1 MTYKTGTMYIEV
13 LRPISI
19 TNENIFK
26 ASLVNIVISTKPS
39 DKRKKES
46 LLEDFSKFINF
57 KPNYNFKNLWK
68 WSVDHPEEF
77 WSKLWDYTKIIG
89 DKGQEIIKYNKI
101 FNKTKFFPDSKLNY
115 AENIL
120 KKRSPEI
127 AISFLSEKGFEEEIS
142 WEQLYINVCK
152 FSGYLKSIGLKKGDR
167 VAAYVPNKIESII
180 SFLACAK
187 NGIIWSSCSP
197 DFGTQGVVDRFKQ
210 IAPRILITSDHYFY
224 NGKKIN
230 ILEKVE
236 GILKQIPSI
245 KKTLVFAYNKKEEMN
260 FKNYF
265 NFEKVLDQTEADESF
280 ERFDFNHPI
289 YVLFSSGTTGKP
301 KCITHGA
308 GNVLIEHNKEFMLHC
323 DIRDNEKLFYYTTTG
338 WMMWNWLVGGLATG
352 SSIFLFDGA
361 PVYPK
366 IDILLEYCQNKK
378 INLFGVSAK
387 YIDHLK
393 NEKYNSKNLDLSSI
407 KIITSTGSPLAEE
420 SFKYVYDNI
429 KKDVH
434 LASIAGGTD
443 LVGCLVLGNLFSDVY
458 MGEIQG
464 QSLGI
469 DVDVFTDEGKSV
481 KDGEK
486 GELVVKKPFPSMPV
500 KFWSDDDGQKYHKA
514 YFNRFKNIWHH
525 GDFIERTINNG
536 FIMRGRS
543 DATLNPGG
551 VRIGTAEIYQQVEDI
566 DFITEG
572 LVVGQDYKDDVR
584 IILFITTKNNE
595 DLDDEK
601 IKSIKT
607 KIRKNCSPK
616 HVPSIIIKVPDI
628 PRTKSG
634 KIVELAVKKV
644 IQGETINN
652 KEAIANPEALKHFEN
667 IAQLK

>member
-1 MTYKTGTMYIEV
+1 MEKFLWV
-13 LRPISI
+13 
-19 TNENIFK
+19 
-26 ASLVNIVISTKPS
+26 PS
-39 DKRKKES
+39 GKRKKES
-46 LLEDFSKFINF
+46 LLEDFSKYINI
-57 KPNYNFKNLWK
+57 KSNYNFKTLWK

-77 WSKLWDYTKIIG
+77 WSKFWDYSKIIG
-89 DKGQEIIKYNKI
+89 DKGKEIIRFNKI

-115 AENIL
+115 TENIL
-120 KKRSPEI
+120 KKKSSDP

-142 WEQLYINVCK
+142 WGQLYIKVCK
-152 FSGYLKSIGLKKGDR
+152 FSNYLKSIGLKKGDR

-210 IAPRILITSDHYFY
+210 IEPSILITSDHYFY

-230 ILEKVE
+230 ILEKIE
-236 GILKQIPSI
+236 DILKEIPSI
-245 KKTLVFAYNKKEEMN
+245 KKTLVFAYNKKEEINIQNYIN
-260 FKNYF
+260 FD
-265 NFEKVLDQTEADESF
+265 EILDQTAADESF
-280 ERFDFNHPI
+280 ERFEFNHPI
-289 YVLFSSGTTGKP
+289 YILFSSGTTGKP

-366 IDILLEYCQNKK
+366 IDVLLNYCQKKK

-420 SFKYVYDNI
+420 SFKYVYENL

-434 LASIAGGTD
+434 LTSIAGGTD
-443 LVGCLVLGNLFSDVY
+443 LVGCLVLGNLYSNVF

-500 KFWSDDDGQKYHKA
+500 KFWGDDDGQKYHKA
-514 YFNRFKNIWHH
+514 YFNRFENIWHH

-551 VRIGTAEIYQQVEDI
+551 VRIGTSEIYQQVEDI

-572 LVVGQDYKDDVR
+572 LVVGQDYNDDVR
-584 IILFITTKNNE
+584 IVLFITTKNNE
-595 DLDDEK
+595 ELDDEK
-601 IKSIKT
+601 IKSIKSR
-607 KIRKNCSPK
+607 IRKNCSPK
-616 HVPSIIIKVPDI
+616 HVPSIIIKVPEI

-634 KIVELAVKKV
+634 KIVEIAVKKV
-644 IQGETINN
+644 IHGETINN
-652 KEAIANPEALKHFEN
+652 KEAIANPKALKYFEN
-667 IAQLK
+667 LPQLKS

>member
-1 MTYKTGTMYIEV
+1 MEKFLWE
-13 LRPISI
+13 PSI
-19 TNENIFK
+19 
-26 ASLVNIVISTKPS
+26 
-39 DKRKKES
+39 KRKKES
-46 LLEDFSKFINF
+46 LLEDFSKYINL
-57 KPNYNFKNLWK
+57 KSDYNFKNLWK

-77 WSKLWDYTKIIG
+77 WSKFWDYSKIIG
-89 DKGQEIIKYNKI
+89 DKGKEIIKYNKI
-101 FNKTKFFPDSKLNY
+101 FNRTKFFPDSKLNY
-115 AENIL
+115 TENIL
-120 KKRSPEI
+120 KKKSSEL

-142 WEQLYINVCK
+142 WDKLYNKVCK
-152 FSGYLKSIGLKKGDR
+152 FSNYLKSIGLKKGDR

-210 IAPRILITSDHYFY
+210 IEPSILITSDHYFY
-224 NGKKIN
+224 NGKRIN
-230 ILEKVE
+230 ILEKIDD
-236 GILKQIPSI
+236 ILKQIQSI
-245 KKTLVFAYNKKEEMN
+245 KKTLVFAYNKKEEMTLQGHIN
-260 FKNYF
+260 FD
-265 NFEKVLDQTEADESF
+265 EVLDQADVDESF
-280 ERFDFNHPI
+280 ERFEFNHPI
-289 YVLFSSGTTGKP
+289 YILYSSGTTGKP

-323 DIRDNEKLFYYTTTG
+323 DIRDGEKLFYYTTTG

-366 IDILLEYCQNKK
+366 IDVLLEYCQNKK

-393 NEKYNSKNLDLSSI
+393 NEKYNSKNLDLSTI
-407 KIITSTGSPLAEE
+407 KIITSTGSPLAED
-420 SFKYVYDNI
+420 SFKYVYDNL
-429 KKDVH
+429 KEDVH

-443 LVGCLVLGNLFSDVY
+443 LVGCLVLGNLYSNVF

-481 KDGEK
+481 NDGEK

-500 KFWSDDDGQKYHKA
+500 KFWGDDDGQKYHKA
-514 YFNRFKNIWHH
+514 YFTRFKNIWHH
-525 GDFIERTINNG
+525 GDFIERTTNNG

-551 VRIGTAEIYQQVEDI
+551 VRIGTAEIYQQVENI

-572 LVVGQDYKDDVR
+572 LVVGQDYDDDVR
-584 IILFITTKNNE
+584 IVLFITTKNDE
-595 DLDDEK
+595 ELDNEK
-601 IKSIKT
+601 IKTIKSR
-607 KIRKNCSPK
+607 IRKNCSPK
-616 HVPSIIIKVPDI
+616 HVPSIIIKVPEI
-628 PRTKSG
+628 PKTKSG
-634 KIVELAVKKV
+634 KIVELAVRK
-644 IQGETINN
+644 IIHGETINN
-652 KEAIANPEALKHFEN
+652 KESIANPESLNFFKN
-667 IAQLK
+667 LPQLKL

>member
-1 MTYKTGTMYIEV
+1 MKNFLWE
-13 LRPISI
+13 
-19 TNENIFK
+19 
-26 ASLVNIVISTKPS
+26 PS
-39 DKRKKES
+39 RKKKEES
-46 LLEDFSKFINF
+46 LLEDFSKFVNL
-57 KPNYNFKNLWK
+57 KSNYNFKTLWK
-68 WSVDHPEEF
+68 WTVDNPEEF
-77 WSKLWDYTKIIG
+77 WSKFWDYSKIIG
-89 DKGQEIIKYNKI
+89 DKGKEIIRYNEI
-101 FNKTKFFPDSKLNY
+101 FNETKFFPDSKLNY
-115 AENIL
+115 TENIL
-120 KKRSPEI
+120 KKKTSEV
-127 AISFLSEKGFEEEIS
+127 AINFLSEKGFEEEIT
-142 WEQLYINVCK
+142 WDQLYNKVCK
-152 FSGYLKSIGLKKGDR
+152 FSNYLKSLGLKKGDR

-210 IAPRILITSDHYFY
+210 IEPSILITSDHYFY

-230 ILEKVE
+230 ILEKIE
-236 GILKQIPSI
+236 DILKQIPSI

-260 FKNYF
+260 LQGHINFDQVLDKANMDET
-265 NFEKVLDQTEADESF
+265 FEKF
-280 ERFDFNHPI
+280 EFNHPVYI
-289 YVLFSSGTTGKP
+289 LYSSGTTGKP

-323 DIRDNEKLFYYTTTG
+323 NIKNNDRLFYYTTTG

-352 SSIFLFDGA
+352 SSIYLFDGA

-393 NEKYNSKNLDLSSI
+393 NEKYSSKNLDLSSI

-443 LVGCLVLGNLFSDVY
+443 LVGCLVLGNLYSNVY

-469 DVDVFTDEGKSV
+469 DVDVFTDKGESV
-481 KDGEK
+481 KNGEK

-500 KFWSDDDGQKYHKA
+500 KFWGDDDGQKYHKA

-525 GDFIERTINNG
+525 GDFIERTLNNG

-595 DLDDEK
+595 ELNDEK
-601 IKSIKT
+601 INSIKS

-616 HVPSIIIKVPDI
+616 HVPSIIIKVPEI

-634 KIVELAVKKV
+634 KIVELTVRR
-644 IQGETINN
+644 IIHGETIDN
-652 KEAIANPEALKHFEN
+652 KEAIANPEALKYFEN
-667 IAQLK
+667 ISQLK

>member
-1 MTYKTGTMYIEV
+1 MEKFLWE
-13 LRPISI
+13 
-19 TNENIFK
+19 
-26 ASLVNIVISTKPS
+26 PS
-39 DKRKKES
+39 GKRKKES
-46 LLEDFSKFINF
+46 LLEDFSKYINI
-57 KPNYNFKNLWK
+57 KSNYNFKNLWK

-77 WSKLWDYTKIIG
+77 WSKFWDYSKIIG
-89 DKGQEIIKYNKI
+89 DKGKEIIKYNKV

-115 AENIL
+115 TENIL
-120 KKRSPEI
+120 KKKSSEL

-142 WEQLYINVCK
+142 WKQLYNKVCK
-152 FSGYLKSIGLKKGDR
+152 FSSYLKSIGLKKGDR

-210 IAPRILITSDHYFY
+210 IEPSILITSDHYFY

-230 ILEKVE
+230 ILEKIE
-236 GILKQIPSI
+236 DILKEIPSI
-245 KKTLVFAYNKKEEMN
+245 KKTLVFAYNKKEEIN
-260 FKNYF
+260 FQNYI
-265 NFEKVLDQTEADESF
+265 NFDQVLEKAEMDETF
-280 ERFDFNHPI
+280 ERFEFNHPI
-289 YVLFSSGTTGKP
+289 YILYSSGTTGKP

-366 IDILLEYCQNKK
+366 IDVLLEYCQKKK

-420 SFKYVYDNI
+420 SFKYVYDNL

-443 LVGCLVLGNLFSDVY
+443 LVGCLVLGNLYSNVY

-481 KDGEK
+481 SDGEK

-500 KFWSDDDGQKYHKA
+500 KFWGDDDGQKYHKA
-514 YFNRFKNIWHH
+514 YFNRFENIWHH

-551 VRIGTAEIYQQVEDI
+551 VRIGTSEIYQQVEDI

-572 LVVGQDYKDDVR
+572 LVVGQDYNDDVR
-584 IILFITTKNNE
+584 IVLFITTKNNE
-595 DLDDEK
+595 ELDDEK
-601 IKSIKT
+601 IKTIKS

-616 HVPSIIIKVPDI
+616 HVPSVVIKVPEI

-634 KIVELAVKKV
+634 KIVELAVRKV
-644 IQGETINN
+644 IHGETINN
-652 KEAIANPEALKHFEN
+652 KEAIANPESLKFFEN
-667 IAQLK
+667 LPQLKL

>member
-1 MTYKTGTMYIEV
+1 MEKFLWE
-13 LRPISI
+13 PSI
-19 TNENIFK
+19 
-26 ASLVNIVISTKPS
+26 
-39 DKRKKES
+39 KRKKES
-46 LLEDFSKFINF
+46 LLEDFSKYINL
-57 KPNYNFKNLWK
+57 KSDYNFKNLWK

-77 WSKLWDYTKIIG
+77 WSKFWDYSKIIG
-89 DKGQEIIKYNKI
+89 DKGKEIIKYNKI
-101 FNKTKFFPDSKLNY
+101 FNRTKFFPDSKLNY
-115 AENIL
+115 TENIL
-120 KKRSPEI
+120 KKKSSEL

-142 WEQLYINVCK
+142 WDKLYNKVCK
-152 FSGYLKSIGLKKGDR
+152 FSNYLKSIGLKKGDR

-210 IAPRILITSDHYFY
+210 IEPSILITSDHYFY
-224 NGKKIN
+224 NGKRIN
-230 ILEKVE
+230 ILEKIDD
-236 GILKQIPSI
+236 ILKQIQSI
-245 KKTLVFAYNKKEEMN
+245 KKTLVFAYNKKEEMTLQGHIN
-260 FKNYF
+260 FD
-265 NFEKVLDQTEADESF
+265 EVLDQADVDESF
-280 ERFDFNHPI
+280 ERFEFNHPI
-289 YVLFSSGTTGKP
+289 YILYSSGTTGKP

-323 DIRDNEKLFYYTTTG
+323 DIRDGEKLFYYTTTG

-366 IDILLEYCQNKK
+366 IDVLLEYCQNKK

-407 KIITSTGSPLAEE
+407 KIITSTGSPLAED
-420 SFKYVYDNI
+420 SFKYVYDNL
-429 KKDVH
+429 KEDVH

-443 LVGCLVLGNLFSDVY
+443 LVGCLVLGNLYSNVF

-481 KDGEK
+481 NDGEK

-500 KFWSDDDGQKYHKA
+500 KFWGDDDGQKYHKA
-514 YFNRFKNIWHH
+514 YFTRFKNIWHH
-525 GDFIERTINNG
+525 GDFIERTTNNG

-551 VRIGTAEIYQQVEDI
+551 VRIGTAEIYQQVENI

-572 LVVGQDYKDDVR
+572 LVVGQDYDDDVR
-584 IILFITTKNNE
+584 IVLFITTKNDE
-595 DLDDEK
+595 ELDNEK
-601 IKSIKT
+601 IKTIKSR
-607 KIRKNCSPK
+607 IRKNCSPK
-616 HVPSIIIKVPDI
+616 HVPSIIIKVPEI
-628 PRTKSG
+628 PKTKSG
-634 KIVELAVKKV
+634 KIVELAVRK
-644 IQGETINN
+644 IIHGETINN
-652 KEAIANPEALKHFEN
+652 KESIANPESLNFFKN
-667 IAQLK
+667 LPQLKL

>member
-1 MTYKTGTMYIEV
+1 MK
-13 LRPISI
+13 ISLW
-19 TNENIFK
+19 E
-26 ASLVNIVISTKPS
+26 PS
-39 DKRKKES
+39 RKKKEES
-46 LLEDFSKFINF
+46 LLEDFSKFVNF
-57 KPNYNFKNLWK
+57 KTNYNFKTFWK
-68 WSVDHPEEF
+68 WTVDHPKEF
-77 WSKLWDYTKIIG
+77 WSKFWDYSKIIG
-89 DKGQEIIKYNKI
+89 DKGKEIIKYSKI
-101 FNKTKFFPDSKLNY
+101 FNETKFFPDSKLNY

-120 KKRSPEI
+120 KKKTSEV
-127 AISFLSEKGFEEEIS
+127 AINFLSEKGFEEEIS
-142 WEQLYINVCK
+142 WGQLYNKVCK
-152 FSGYLKSIGLKKGDR
+152 FSNYLKSLGLKKGDR

-210 IAPRILITSDHYFY
+210 IEPSILITSDHYFY

-230 ILEKVE
+230 ILKKIED
-236 GILKQIPSI
+236 ILKQIPSI
-245 KKTLVFAYNKKEEMN
+245 KKTLVFAYNKKEEMTLQGHIN
-260 FKNYF
+260 FDQVLEKANMDET
-265 NFEKVLDQTEADESF
+265 FEKF
-280 ERFDFNHPI
+280 EFNHPI
-289 YVLFSSGTTGKP
+289 YILYSSGTTGKP

-323 DIRDNEKLFYYTTTG
+323 NIENNDRLFYYTTTG

-352 SSIFLFDGA
+352 SSIYLFDGA

-393 NEKYNSKNLDLSSI
+393 NEKYSSKNLDLSSI

-420 SFKYVYDNI
+420 SFKYVYENI
-429 KKDVH
+429 KRDVH

-443 LVGCLVLGNLFSDVY
+443 LVGCLVLGNLYSSVY

-469 DVDVFTDEGKSV
+469 DVDVFTDKGESV

-500 KFWSDDDGQKYHKA
+500 KFWGDDDGQKYHKA

-525 GDFIERTINNG
+525 GDFIERTSNNG

-595 DLDDEK
+595 ELDDEK
-601 IKSIKT
+601 IKSIKL

-616 HVPSIIIKVPDI
+616 HVPSMIIKVPEI

-634 KIVELAVKKV
+634 KIVEIAVRKV
-644 IQGETINN
+644 IHGETINN
-652 KEAIANPEALKHFEN
+652 KEAIANPEALKYFEN
-667 IAQLK
+667 IPQLK

>member
-1 MTYKTGTMYIEV
+1 MEKF
-13 LRPISI
+13 LW
-19 TNENIFK
+19 
-26 ASLVNIVISTKPS
+26 KPS
-39 DKRKKES
+39 DTRKEDS
-46 LLEDFSKFINF
+46 LLEDFSKFLNL
-57 KPNYNFKNLWK
+57 KSDQNFKNFWK

-77 WSKLWDYTKIIG
+77 WSKFWDYSKIIG
-89 DKGQEIIKYNKI
+89 DKGKEIIKYNKT

-120 KKRSPEI
+120 KKKTSEI

-142 WEQLYINVCK
+142 WNQLYDKVCK
-152 FSGYLKSIGLKKGDR
+152 FSSYLKSIGLKKGDR

-197 DFGTQGVVDRFKQ
+197 DFGIQGVVDRFKQ
-210 IAPRILITSDHYFY
+210 IEPSILITSDHYFY

-230 ILEKVE
+230 ILDKIED
-236 GILKQIPSI
+236 ILKKIPSI
-245 KKTLVFAYNKKEEMN
+245 KKTLVFAYNKNEVMN
-260 FKNYF
+260 LQDHI
-265 NFEKVLDQTEADESF
+265 NFDQIIEKTKIDETF
-280 ERFDFNHPI
+280 ERFEFNHPI
-289 YVLFSSGTTGKP
+289 YILYSSGTTGRP

-323 DIRDNEKLFYYTTTG
+323 DIRNNEKLFYYTTTG

-393 NEKYNSKNLDLSSI
+393 NEKYNNKNLDLSSI

-443 LVGCLVLGNLFSDVY
+443 LVGCLVLGNLYSNIY

-469 DVDVFTDEGKSV
+469 DVDVFTNDGKSV
-481 KDGEK
+481 KEGEK

-500 KFWSDDDGQKYHKA
+500 KFWGDDDGQKYHKA
-514 YFNRFKNIWHH
+514 YFNRFENIWHH
-525 GDFIERTINNG
+525 GDFIERTMNNG

-551 VRIGTAEIYQQVEDI
+551 VRIGTSEIYQQVEDI

-572 LVVGQDYKDDVR
+572 LVVGQDYNDDVR
-584 IILFITTKNNE
+584 IILFITTKNDE
-595 DLDDEK
+595 KLDEEK
-601 IKSIKT
+601 IKTIKSR
-607 KIRKNCSPK
+607 IRKNCSPK
-616 HVPSIIIKVPDI
+616 HVPSIIIKVPEI

-634 KIVELAVKKV
+634 KIVELAVRKV
-644 IQGETINN
+644 IHGETINN
-652 KEAIANPEALKHFEN
+652 KEAIANPEALKFFEN
-667 IAQLK
+667 IPQLK

>member
-1 MTYKTGTMYIEV
+1 MEKFLWE
-13 LRPISI
+13 
-19 TNENIFK
+19 
-26 ASLVNIVISTKPS
+26 PS
-39 DKRKKES
+39 GKRKKES
-46 LLEDFSKFINF
+46 ILEDFSKFINI
-57 KPNYNFKNLWK
+57 KSNYNFKKLWK
-68 WSVDHPEEF
+68 WSVDHPDEF
-77 WSKLWDYTKIIG
+77 WSKFWDYSKIIG
-89 DKGQEIIKYNKI
+89 DKGKEIIRFNKI

-115 AENIL
+115 TENIL
-120 KKRSPEI
+120 KKKSSDP

-142 WEQLYINVCK
+142 WEQLYIKVCK
-152 FSGYLKSIGLKKGDR
+152 FSNYLKSIGLKKGDR

-210 IAPRILITSDHYFY
+210 IEPSILITSDHYFY

-230 ILEKVE
+230 ILEKIE
-236 GILKQIPSI
+236 DILKEIPSI

-260 FKNYF
+260 IQNYI
-265 NFEKVLDQTEADESF
+265 NFDEVLDQTVADESF
-280 ERFDFNHPI
+280 ERFEFNHPI
-289 YVLFSSGTTGKP
+289 YILFSSGTTGKP

-366 IDILLEYCQNKK
+366 IDALLDYCQKKK

-420 SFKYVYDNI
+420 SFKYIYENI

-443 LVGCLVLGNLFSDVY
+443 LVGCLVLGNLYSNVF

-500 KFWSDDDGQKYHKA
+500 KFWGDDDGQKYHKA
-514 YFNRFKNIWHH
+514 YFNRFENIWHH

-551 VRIGTAEIYQQVEDI
+551 VRIGTSEIYQQVEDI

-572 LVVGQDYKDDVR
+572 LVVGQDYNDDVR
-584 IILFITTKNNE
+584 IVLFITTKNNE
-595 DLDDEK
+595 ELDDEK
-601 IKSIKT
+601 IKSIKSR
-607 KIRKNCSPK
+607 IRKNCSPK
-616 HVPSIIIKVPDI
+616 HVPSVIIKVPEI

-634 KIVELAVKKV
+634 KIVELAVRKV
-644 IQGETINN
+644 IHGETINN
-652 KEAIANPEALKHFEN
+652 IEAIANPEALKYFEN
-667 IAQLK
+667 IPQLK